1 LGLNRAARRIGLLGG
16 AFDPPHN
23 AHLAVARAAL
33 DQLDLDELRV
43 IPTGLAWHKSRAL
56 TPPDHRLA
64 MVRLAFAGLPR
75 VLIDDRELRRS
86 GPTYTI
92 DTVEAL
98 RSEHPQAELYL
109 IIGGDQWASLT
120 TWRRWQELVQLVHL
134 CVADRPDLAQ
144 SGPTRG
150 PDDRSVIH
158 LQVTP
163 MPLSATDL
171 REHLAAGRPIAQRS
185 GDLPEAVARY
195 ISEHHLYVHS

>member
-1 LGLNRAARRIGLLGG
+1 MTQAARRIGLLGG

-33 DQLDLDELRV
+33 DQLGLDELRV
-43 IPTGLAWHKSRAL
+43 IPTGVAWHKSRTL
-56 TPPDHRLA
+56 TPPEHRLA
-64 MVRLAFAGLPR
+64 MVRLAFAGLPQ
-75 VLIDDRELRRS
+75 VLIDDRELRRP

-92 DTVEAL
+92 DTLEAL
-98 RSEHPQAELYL
+98 RSEHPHAELYL

-120 TWRRWQELVQLVHL
+120 TWRRWRELAQLAHL

-144 SGPTRG
+144 SDLSRG
-150 PDDRSVIH
+150 PVDGAAIH
-158 LQVTP
+158 LQMAP
-163 MPLSATDL
+163 MPLSATSL

-195 ISEHHLYVHS
+195 ISEHHLYVRS